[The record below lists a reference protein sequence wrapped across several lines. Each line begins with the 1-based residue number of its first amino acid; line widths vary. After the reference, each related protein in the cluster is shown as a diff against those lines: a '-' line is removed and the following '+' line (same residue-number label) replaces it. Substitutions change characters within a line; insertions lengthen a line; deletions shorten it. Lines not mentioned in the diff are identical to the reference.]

1 MRTLSKINRGAI
13 LTAGVLLVVISYLI
27 TNAMLQNSEK
37 PVIRQ
42 ICEAYVQKEI
52 SYNMLPTEYRTDK
65 PAMSA
70 VALEK
75 YLTMMKADIIAFY
88 PSNEQ
93 FYRFVI
99 QNITGDLTN
108 QSKGSG
114 VVFSYTKTIIRY
126 DEMLFDGDTVDVRF
140 TCNTV
145 MEAQAQ
151 GIGSTVKEKTS
162 SETQDNVI
170 LQKIDGQWKVVYAS
184 INRPMSDNGPG
195 KGREFA
201 VGKY

>member
-13 LTAGVLLVVISYLI
+13 LTAGVLLVVIGYLV
-27 TNAMLQNSEK
+27 TNAMLQNREK

-42 ICEAYVQKEI
+42 ICEAYVQKEV
-52 SYNMLPTEYRTDK
+52 SYNMLPVEYRADK
-65 PAMSA
+65 PAMPAAS
-70 VALEK
+70 LEK
-75 YLTMMKADIIAFY
+75 YLTTMKADIIAFY

-93 FYRFVI
+93 LYRFVI
-99 QNITGDLTN
+99 QKLTGDLTN

-114 VVFSYTKTIIRY
+114 VVFSYAKTTLRY

-140 TCNTV
+140 TSTTS

-151 GIGSTVKEKTS
+151 GIGSTVKKKITA
-162 SETQDNVI
+162 ETQDNVI
-170 LQKIDGQWKVVYAS
+170 LQKINGQWKVVYAS
-184 INRPMSDNGPG
+184 INRPFSDNGSG
-195 KGREFA
+195 KGREPA